1 MPQSLDKLKKSE
13 NFLDVQSEIIEFLE
27 KNKGNGVKFAEIE
40 FQLLKEKNLGVKIG
54 GKFFINN
61 IIRELVNSNQIK
73 NIISNG
79 NEYFFIE

>member
-1 MPQSLDKLKKSE
+1 MKKSE